1 MIQNKGLSILS
12 PCPLCHTRYQSQ
24 EAVVLEE
31 RGDSRLV
38 YVRCQSCGSSIVA
51 AILLNDTGASSMGLV
66 TDLTGEEVLK
76 FRRDDNITV
85 DDALAVHEAL
95 DN

>member
-1 MIQNKGLSILS
+1 
-12 PCPLCHTRYQSQ
+12 
-24 EAVVLEE
+24 
-31 RGDSRLV
+31 
-38 YVRCQSCGSSIVA
+38 
-51 AILLNDTGASSMGLV
+51 MGLV